1 MNWLSHSIEDRRII
15 LRQTAEAESLPEYA
29 IEKDWWVTMT
39 LKAIFQ
45 TECAASLLFKGGTS
59 LSKGWKLIQRFSED
73 IDLSIDHQY
82 FRETVENNNQLKML
96 RKQCRRY
103 VVDMLVE
110 DIDCRMEAMGLS
122 GYRIYPVVEQG
133 GNKVSTDS
141 DPTEIIIEYPSVIGT
156 ASDYVRPAVKVE
168 ISCLSMKEPFEVK
181 EITTLISD
189 AFPRADRDTSAV
201 IPIVLPSRTFL
212 EKAFLLCEE
221 FQKEAPRSL
230 RMSRH
235 LYDLERLMD
244 TEFGMQALADAELYK
259 AIVEHRRKF
268 YHVSYADYDKNYP
281 DRIAFYPPERSL
293 KTWESDY
300 KALQDAFVYG
310 DKLPFRQLLLR
321 IEELQRRFR
330 EVDIK

>member
-1 MNWLSHSIEDRRII
+1 
-15 LRQTAEAESLPEYA
+15 
-29 IEKDWWVTMT
+29 MT

-103 VVDMLVE
+103 VVDMLVG

-141 DPTEIIIEYPSVIGT
+141 DPTEIIIEYPSVIET

-212 EKAFLLCEE
+212 EKAFLLCE
-221 FQKEAPRSL
+221 
-230 RMSRH
+230 
-235 LYDLERLMD
+235 
-244 TEFGMQALADAELYK
+244 
-259 AIVEHRRKF
+259 
-268 YHVSYADYDKNYP
+268 
-281 DRIAFYPPERSL
+281 
-293 KTWESDY
+293 
-300 KALQDAFVYG
+300 
-310 DKLPFRQLLLR
+310 
-321 IEELQRRFR
+321 
-330 EVDIK
+330 

>member
-1 MNWLSHSIEDRRII
+1 MNWQSHSIEDRRII

-39 LKAIFQ
+39 LKALFQ

-103 VVDMLVE
+103 VVDMLVG
-110 DIDCRMEAMGLS
+110 DIDCRMEAMGLF

-141 DPTEIIIEYPSVIGT
+141 DPTEIIIEYPSVIGA

-168 ISCLSMKEPFEVK
+168 ISCLSMKEPFVVK
-181 EITTLISD
+181 KITTLISD
-189 AFPRADRDTSAV
+189 AFPHADRDTSAA

-221 FQKEAPRSL
+221 FQREAPRSL

-244 TEFGMQALADAELYK
+244 TEFGMQALADVELYK

-268 YHVSYADYDKNYP
+268 YHVSYADYDKDYP
-281 DRIAFYPPERSL
+281 DQIAFYPPERCL
-293 KTWESDY
+293 KMWESDY
-300 KALQDAFVYG
+300 KALQNAFVYG
-310 DKLPFRQLLLR
+310 DKLSFRQLLLR

>member
-59 LSKGWKLIQRFSED
+59 LSKGWKLIQRFSKD

-103 VVDMLVE
+103 VVDMLVG

-141 DPTEIIIEYPSVIGT
+141 DPTEIIIEYPSVIGA

-168 ISCLSMKEPFEVK
+168 ISCLSMKEPFE
-181 EITTLISD
+181 
-189 AFPRADRDTSAV
+189 A
-201 IPIVLPSRTFL
+201 PSWIG
-212 EKAFLLCEE
+212 
-221 FQKEAPRSL
+221 S
-230 RMSRH
+230 
-235 LYDLERLMD
+235 
-244 TEFGMQALADAELYK
+244 
-259 AIVEHRRKF
+259 
-268 YHVSYADYDKNYP
+268 
-281 DRIAFYPPERSL
+281 
-293 KTWESDY
+293 
-300 KALQDAFVYG
+300 
-310 DKLPFRQLLLR
+310 
-321 IEELQRRFR
+321 
-330 EVDIK
+330 

>member
-82 FRETVENNNQLKML
+82 FRETVKNNNQLKML

-103 VVDMLVE
+103 VVDMLVG
-110 DIDCRMEAMGLS
+110 DIDCRMEAMSLS

-141 DPTEIIIEYPSVIGT
+141 DPTEIIIEYPSVIET

-168 ISCLSMKEPFEVK
+168 ISCLSMKEPFELK

-212 EKAFLLCEE
+212 EKAFLLCE
-221 FQKEAPRSL
+221 
-230 RMSRH
+230 
-235 LYDLERLMD
+235 
-244 TEFGMQALADAELYK
+244 
-259 AIVEHRRKF
+259 
-268 YHVSYADYDKNYP
+268 
-281 DRIAFYPPERSL
+281 
-293 KTWESDY
+293 
-300 KALQDAFVYG
+300 
-310 DKLPFRQLLLR
+310 
-321 IEELQRRFR
+321 
-330 EVDIK
+330 

>member
-1 MNWLSHSIEDRRII
+1 MNWLSHSIEGRRII

-103 VVDMLVE
+103 VVDMLVG

-141 DPTEIIIEYPSVIGT
+141 DPTEIIIEYTSVIET

-168 ISCLSMKEPFEVK
+168 IS
-181 EITTLISD
+181 
-189 AFPRADRDTSAV
+189 
-201 IPIVLPSRTFL
+201 
-212 EKAFLLCEE
+212 
-221 FQKEAPRSL
+221 
-230 RMSRH
+230 
-235 LYDLERLMD
+235 
-244 TEFGMQALADAELYK
+244 
-259 AIVEHRRKF
+259 
-268 YHVSYADYDKNYP
+268 
-281 DRIAFYPPERSL
+281 
-293 KTWESDY
+293 
-300 KALQDAFVYG
+300 
-310 DKLPFRQLLLR
+310 
-321 IEELQRRFR
+321 
-330 EVDIK
+330 

>member
-103 VVDMLVE
+103 VVDMLVG

-141 DPTEIIIEYPSVIGT
+141 DPTEIIIEYPSIIEM

-168 ISCLSMKEPFEVK
+168 ISCLSMKEPFEGDYNLDQRCVS
-181 EITTLISD
+181 TCR
-189 AFPRADRDTSAV
+189 P
-201 IPIVLPSRTFL
+201 
-212 EKAFLLCEE
+212 
-221 FQKEAPRSL
+221 
-230 RMSRH
+230 RH
-235 LYDLERLMD
+235 LGRHSHRASLQNILGKGFPALRRISERSAS
-244 TEFGMQALADAELYK
+244 QLADEPTP
-259 AIVEHRRKF
+259 I
-268 YHVSYADYDKNYP
+268 
-281 DRIAFYPPERSL
+281 
-293 KTWESDY
+293 
-300 KALQDAFVYG
+300 
-310 DKLPFRQLLLR
+310 
-321 IEELQRRFR
+321 
-330 EVDIK
+330 